1 MKVKRKI
8 SNPKMRK
15 EKGVC
20 VYDSGRALAMA
31 LVRKTSREIREERQR
46 QWLGQPL
53 TRVMSSYNFAWRN
66 RSEFVI
72 TDTELKLMAAAAR
85 IGLSKIPKN
94 GYKIPP
100 AMGTPTEL

>member
-8 SNPKMRK
+8 STKMRK

-31 LVRKTSREIREERQR
+31 VVRKTSREIREERQR

-53 TRVMSSYNFAWRN
+53 TES
-66 RSEFVI
+66 
-72 TDTELKLMAAAAR
+72 
-85 IGLSKIPKN
+85 
-94 GYKIPP
+94 
-100 AMGTPTEL
+100 